1 MTFLL
6 DTNTISEVRKGQRCD
21 AGVLEWYSSTN
32 ETELFIS
39 SLVLG
44 EIRKGIE
51 LTRRR
56 RDMRQADI
64 LESWLQGIAQMF
76 IERILLVNTDVAD
89 TWGQISA
96 IRPVPVVDGLLAA
109 TAKVHDLTL
118 VTRNVS
124 DVQGL
129 GVNILN
135 PFSEDILLNSKLL

>member
-135 PFSEDILLNSKLL
+135 PFSEDI